1 MGNTQSAKTSKKK
14 TLEEIVDY
22 IASNYILTQNFKD
35 MENLANMS
43 YCNKLVILTSKIIE
57 KNLTNLEI
65 EFMTQRMQKGKE
77 INEMAKDKL
86 MFFQQDNLVN
96 LDVTNKTQKRRM
108 CIGLA
113 KFYVK
118 IAQVFAAIVTTINPT
133 YIFKVENTNSDTF
146 TSPQKDEGV
155 APSIKTEGETEGDAP
170 SIKTEGETEG
180 VAPSIKTEGDAP
192 SIKIEGDAPS
202 IKIEGDAPIKI
213 GGNDE
218 LKEVDLTQKHKLPEN
233 AKANTERINIC
244 SQRINALL
252 NGEDYNVDVNKQVKV
267 NPKFCDINN
276 DKNKS
281 KPKTLFSE
289 PGIPELEKLY
299 FDKYDYDNGGFIGMT
314 KDMREKVYEKDVET
328 FYKVFTGNDK
338 MPEGTNNTPI
348 KKFSQI
354 ELHDYK
360 KLEGCN
366 TDGLYTKPYTGTL
379 KDKLIAKYAQHI
391 NLMMNKANKNQEKL
405 FEYID
410 KLFSFNLNDQT
421 KEKDIII
428 NPNLTEKKLQI
439 IVEDVRKII
448 FGLYKDCELDFS
460 EGLKIFELMVEKTIK
475 DTMVQQITNLEK
487 DRDEVLAG
495 SDLSE
500 QTNLLPK
507 PAALMPKP
515 LITVPEPLITVP
527 EPLMPMPEPL
537 MPMPEPLVTV
547 PEPLVTVPVPEPLVT
562 VTVPEP
568 LVTVT
573 EPQMI
578 MTMPEPLVSVPE
590 PLVSVP
596 EPQVSVTEPLVS
608 VPEPAV
614 CMPPKSDVTAP
625 KSIVNE
631 PEPDIFSKP
640 MIKIP

>member
-77 INEMAKDKL
+77 INEMVKDKL

-146 TSPQKDEGV
+146 TSPQKDEGD
-155 APSIKTEGETEGDAP
+155 APSIKTEGDAPPIKTEGDAP
-170 SIKTEGETEG
+170 SIKTEGE
-180 VAPSIKTEGDAP
+180 
-192 SIKIEGDAPS
+192 IEGDAPP
-202 IKIEGDAPIKI
+202 IKTEDDALIKI

-281 KPKTLFSE
+281 KTKTLFSE

-314 KDMREKVYEKDVET
+314 KDMREKIYEKDVET

-360 KLEGCN
+360 KLEGCKP
-366 TDGLYTKPYTGTL
+366 DGLYTKPYTGTL

-475 DTMVQQITNLEK
+475 DTMVHQITNLEK

-515 LITVPEPLITVP
+515 AA
-527 EPLMPMPEPL
+527 LMPK
-537 MPMPEPLVTV
+537 PLVTV
-547 PEPLVTVPVPEPLVT
+547 PEPFVIV
-562 VTVPEP
+562 
-568 LVTVT
+568 
-573 EPQMI
+573 
-578 MTMPEPLVSVPE
+578 PEPLVSVPE

-596 EPQVSVTEPLVS
+596 EPLVIVPEPQMTMTMPELTVTAPEFTAPMPEPLVTAPHAPIPEPQAS
-608 VPEPAV
+608 VTEPAV

>member
-14 TLEEIVDY
+14 SLEEIVDY

-57 KNLTNLEI
+57 KNLSNLEI

-77 INEMAKDKL
+77 INEMTKDKL

-118 IAQVFAAIVTTINPT
+118 IAHVFAAIVTTINPT
-133 YIFKVENTNSDTF
+133 YTFNVENANSFSSTEQTDEAESNDTINAEGNDTINAEGNDTINAEGNDTINAEGNAPTNVTF
-146 TSPQKDEGV
+146 
-155 APSIKTEGETEGDAP
+155 
-170 SIKTEGETEG
+170 
-180 VAPSIKTEGDAP
+180 
-192 SIKIEGDAPS
+192 
-202 IKIEGDAPIKI
+202 
-213 GGNDE
+213 GGNDDDE
-218 LKEVDLTQKHKLPEN
+218 LKEVDLTQKHTLPKN
-233 AKANTERINIC
+233 AKANIERINIC

-252 NGEDYNVDVNKQVKV
+252 NGEDYNVDVNKEVKV
-267 NPKFCDINN
+267 NPNFCDINY
-276 DKNKS
+276 DKKKS
-281 KPKTLFSE
+281 KTKTLFSE

-314 KDMREKVYEKDVET
+314 KEMREKVYEKDVET

-338 MPEGTNNTPI
+338 LPQGNNVTPI

-360 KLEGCN
+360 KLEGCKP
-366 TDGLYTKPYTGTL
+366 DGLYTKPYTGTL
-379 KDKLIAKYAQHI
+379 KDKLIAKYAEHI

-410 KLFSFNLNDQT
+410 KLFSFNFNEQT
-421 KEKDIII
+421 KEKEIII
-428 NPNLTEKKLQI
+428 NPNLNEKKLQT

-487 DRDEVLAG
+487 DRDVVLAG

-500 QTNLLPK
+500 QTGSLSD
-507 PAALMPKP
+507 PAVPAMPAMP
-515 LITVPEPLITVP
+515 VLEPAEPSVPAVSAMPAVPVPADSDMPAVPEPTI
-527 EPLMPMPEPL
+527 PMPDL
-537 MPMPEPLVTV
+537 
-547 PEPLVTVPVPEPLVT
+547 
-562 VTVPEP
+562 
-568 LVTVT
+568 
-573 EPQMI
+573 
-578 MTMPEPLVSVPE
+578 
-590 PLVSVP
+590 
-596 EPQVSVTEPLVS
+596 
-608 VPEPAV
+608 
-614 CMPPKSDVTAP
+614 
-625 KSIVNE
+625 
-631 PEPDIFSKP
+631 DIFSKP
-640 MIKIP
+640 MIKRY

>member
-14 TLEEIVDY
+14 SLEEIVDY

-57 KNLTNLEI
+57 KNLSNLEI

-77 INEMAKDKL
+77 INEMTKDKL

-118 IAQVFAAIVTTINPT
+118 IAHVFAAIVTTINPT
-133 YIFKVENTNSDTF
+133 YTFNVENANSFSSTEQTDEAESNDTINA
-146 TSPQKDEGV
+146 EGNDTIN
-155 APSIKTEGETEGDAP
+155 AEGNDTINAEGNDTINTEGNDTINAEGNDTINAEGNDTINAEGNDTINAEGNAP
-170 SIKTEGETEG
+170 TNVTF
-180 VAPSIKTEGDAP
+180 
-192 SIKIEGDAPS
+192 
-202 IKIEGDAPIKI
+202 
-213 GGNDE
+213 GGNDDDE
-218 LKEVDLTQKHKLPEN
+218 LKEVDLTQKHTLPKN
-233 AKANTERINIC
+233 AKANIERINIC

-252 NGEDYNVDVNKQVKV
+252 NGEDYNVDVNKEVKV
-267 NPKFCDINN
+267 NPNFCDINY
-276 DKNKS
+276 DKKKS
-281 KPKTLFSE
+281 KTKTLFSE

-314 KDMREKVYEKDVET
+314 KEMREKVYEKDVET

-338 MPEGTNNTPI
+338 LPQGNNVTPI

-360 KLEGCN
+360 KLEGCKP
-366 TDGLYTKPYTGTL
+366 DGLYTKPYTGTL
-379 KDKLIAKYAQHI
+379 KDKLIAKYAEHI

-410 KLFSFNLNDQT
+410 KLFSFNFNEQT
-421 KEKDIII
+421 KEKEIII
-428 NPNLTEKKLQI
+428 NPNLNEKKLQT

-487 DRDEVLAG
+487 DRDVVLAG

-500 QTNLLPK
+500 QTGSLSDPAVPAVLEPAVPVLEPVPAMPAMSAMPVLEPAVLK
-507 PAALMPKP
+507 PAVLEPAVLEPAVLEP
-515 LITVPEPLITVP
+515 AVIEPAVPEPTI
-527 EPLMPMPEPL
+527 PMPDL
-537 MPMPEPLVTV
+537 
-547 PEPLVTVPVPEPLVT
+547 
-562 VTVPEP
+562 
-568 LVTVT
+568 
-573 EPQMI
+573 
-578 MTMPEPLVSVPE
+578 
-590 PLVSVP
+590 
-596 EPQVSVTEPLVS
+596 
-608 VPEPAV
+608 
-614 CMPPKSDVTAP
+614 
-625 KSIVNE
+625 
-631 PEPDIFSKP
+631 DIFSKP
-640 MIKIP
+640 MIKKD

>member
-1 MGNTQSAKTSKKK
+1 
-14 TLEEIVDY
+14 
-22 IASNYILTQNFKD
+22 
-35 MENLANMS
+35 
-43 YCNKLVILTSKIIE
+43 
-57 KNLTNLEI
+57 
-65 EFMTQRMQKGKE
+65 
-77 INEMAKDKL
+77 
-86 MFFQQDNLVN
+86 
-96 LDVTNKTQKRRM
+96 
-108 CIGLA
+108 
-113 KFYVK
+113 
-118 IAQVFAAIVTTINPT
+118 
-133 YIFKVENTNSDTF
+133 
-146 TSPQKDEGV
+146 
-155 APSIKTEGETEGDAP
+155 
-170 SIKTEGETEG
+170 
-180 VAPSIKTEGDAP
+180 
-192 SIKIEGDAPS
+192 
-202 IKIEGDAPIKI
+202 
-213 GGNDE
+213 
-218 LKEVDLTQKHKLPEN
+218 
-233 AKANTERINIC
+233 
-244 SQRINALL
+244 
-252 NGEDYNVDVNKQVKV
+252 
-267 NPKFCDINN
+267 
-276 DKNKS
+276 
-281 KPKTLFSE
+281 
-289 PGIPELEKLY
+289 
-299 FDKYDYDNGGFIGMT
+299 MT

-354 ELHDYK
+354 ELHDYI
-360 KLEGCN
+360 KLEGCKP
-366 TDGLYTKPYTGTL
+366 DGLYTKSYTGTL

-475 DTMVQQITNLEK
+475 DTMVHQITNLEK

-515 LITVPEPLITVP
+515 AA
-527 EPLMPMPEPL
+527 LMPK
-537 MPMPEPLVTV
+537 PLVTV
-547 PEPLVTVPVPEPLVT
+547 PEPFVIV
-562 VTVPEP
+562 
-568 LVTVT
+568 
-573 EPQMI
+573 
-578 MTMPEPLVSVPE
+578 PEPLVSVPE

-596 EPQVSVTEPLVS
+596 EPLVIVPEPQMTMTMPELTVTAPEFTAPMPEPLVTAPHAPIPEPQAS
-608 VPEPAV
+608 VTEPAV